1 MPLITHYLPE
11 FENDES
17 AFIQELTDGMSHE
30 QAHVFAS
37 AYRQKRKDP
46 HTVLITAIIGLV
58 AIPGLQRFWLGQ
70 IGMGFLYLF
79 TWGLIL
85 VGTIRDIVRFKKL
98 AFDYNQRVAQQIAA
112 NLPLREGKP
121 PSSIG
126 EAAFLSNR
134 GFISQRHA

>member
-70 IGMGFLYLF
+70 VGMGFLYLF

-85 VGTIRDIVRFKKL
+85 VGSIADLVRYRKL
-98 AFDYNQRVAQQIAA
+98 AFTYNQDVARQIVA
-112 NLPLREGKP
+112 NIHGLDGKA
-121 PSSIG
+121 PSRIRQAS
-126 EAAFLSNR
+126 L
-134 GFISQRHA
+134 QHA

>member
-11 FENDES
+11 LEDDES

-30 QAHVFAS
+30 QAHVFAN

-70 IGMGFLYLF
+70 VGMGFLYLF
-79 TWGLIL
+79 TWGFIL
-85 VGTIRDIVRFKKL
+85 VGSIADLVRYRKL
-98 AFDYNQRVAQQIAA
+98 ALNYNQDVARQIVT
-112 NLPLREGKP
+112 NIHGLDGKA
-121 PSSIG
+121 PS
-126 EAAFLSNR
+126 R
-134 GFISQRHA
+134 ISRASLQHA